1 MSHSKRSTTEKYIEK
16 VVRKHGARYDY
27 SKVIYVHSMEPIEV
41 ICRQHGSFAIVAS
54 SHLTGRGCQKCGRD
68 EAKGTTEEFI
78 TKAKELYGDR
88 FDYSK
93 TVYITLRTKIEIVCR
108 EHGSFKLYPYA
119 HLTGNGGCRTCSGNK
134 PMTTEEYIQRARS
147 LHGDLYDYSETC
159 YISARKKVTISC
171 SKHGNFQVTANEH
184 IREDRAS
191 NCKKCVFDSNR
202 LSSEVFITRAHEVH
216 GDLYDYSLVDYHYSD
231 QKVKIMCKKHGI
243 FEQSPGSHLS
253 GRGCNFC
260 RGRVSKKE
268 TRWLNQLG
276 VAIEFR
282 QKLLVMKSGKRYH
295 ADAYV
300 TSTNTVYE
308 FNGDYWHGNPQKYKP
323 EAINEKTGESFGIL
337 FEQTKIKLKELLENG
352 YNVISVWE
360 SDFTKT

>member
-16 VVRKHGARYDY
+16 VVRKHGTRYDY

-202 LSSEVFITRAHEVH
+202 LSNEVFITRAHEVH
-216 GDLYDYSLVDYHYSD
+216 GDLYDYSLVDYRFSD
-231 QKVKIMCKKHGI
+231 QKVKILCRKHGL
-243 FEQSPGSHLS
+243 FEQIASIHMIGS
-253 GRGCNFC
+253 GCAKC
-260 RGRVSKKE
+260 THRVSKKE
-268 TRWLNQLG
+268 KRWLDTLNILND
-276 VAIEFR
+276 FR
-282 QKLLVMKSGKRYH
+282 QTTLRMKSGKRYQV
-295 ADAYV
+295 DAYV
-300 TSTNTVYE
+300 PSTNTVYE
-308 FNGDYWHGNPQKYKP
+308 FNGDYWHGNPAKYKSDSL
-323 EAINEKTGESFGIL
+323 NEITGISFGKL
-337 FEQTKIKLKELLENG
+337 FENTQAKLRELIENG

-360 SDFTKT
+360 SDFSKT